1 MKTATITDFRSKMK
15 ERLQEIEDD
24 QDILILSGPKK
35 RDFVILTLEQFNSM
49 EETAHLLSTP
59 NNTARLMQSI
69 AQDRAGNVKVR
80 KLEPG
85 EIPTKKKTKRK
96 LAGVKKKK

>member
-24 QDILILSGPKK
+24 QDILILSGSKR
-35 RDFVILTLEQFNSM
+35 RDFVILTLDQFNSM

-59 NNTARLMQSI
+59 NNTARLMESI
-69 AQDRAGNVKVR
+69 AQDRAGNVTLVEFG
-80 KLEPG
+80 LD
-85 EIPTKKKTKRK
+85 KKQERGHQRK
-96 LAGVKKKK
+96 LAVVKKKR